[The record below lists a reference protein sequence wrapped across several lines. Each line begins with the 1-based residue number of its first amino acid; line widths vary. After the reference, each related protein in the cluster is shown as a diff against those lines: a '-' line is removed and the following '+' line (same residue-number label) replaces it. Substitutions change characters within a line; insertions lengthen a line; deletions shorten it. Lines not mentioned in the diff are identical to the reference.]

1 MTMSDADIVKEY
13 REAKDK
19 KAQIGILADLN
30 TCSRDEIKEILIKG
44 GVSPK
49 ELPRNR
55 KKKDS
60 TEQPCSPRISPEH
73 RSDVIRSA
81 LRCYREHTISEMR
94 KAEEEY
100 QSKVA
105 ACVQTLD
112 DINQILTSEYNE
124 GEVEDG

>member
-60 TEQPCSPRISPEH
+60 PEQPCSPSISPEH

-81 LRCYREHTISEMR
+81 LRCYREHTISEMH

-124 GEVEDG
+124 GEVTDG